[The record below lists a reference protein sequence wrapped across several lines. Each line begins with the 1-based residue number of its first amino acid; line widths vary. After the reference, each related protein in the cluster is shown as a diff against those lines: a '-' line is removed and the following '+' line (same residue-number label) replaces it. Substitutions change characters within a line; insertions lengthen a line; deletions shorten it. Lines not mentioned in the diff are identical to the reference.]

1 MITLL
6 PDQDEVRA
14 KLRVALRSHQS
25 VLTFAPT
32 GFGKTVLAA
41 ALMKSIT
48 EAGKRVIFGVH
59 RDALIKQTANTL
71 EAFDLQHSYIAAGY
85 HYNMYRNAQIA
96 SIPTLQNRLGQYP
109 AEYLFIDEAH
119 LSASSGWSKT
129 VNYYKG
135 LGTKII
141 GLSGSP
147 QRLDGKPLGSIWDT
161 MVLGPSTA
169 QLIEWGRLSRYRAF
183 APAGVD
189 LTGVHSRGGD
199 YVQSEIDD
207 LMSGKA
213 VLAGAVRHWQQLA
226 AGKRT
231 IAFAPSIA
239 RSEQLAAEFNAS
251 GISAVSLDGG
261 TAKGDRQI
269 AFRRFADREIDVMV
283 NVRLFTE
290 GFDLAAQVGRDVM
303 IEAVLDYAPTQSL
316 ALHLQKHGRG
326 LRKDSEPHI
335 LLDLVGGFSRLGL
348 PDDEREWSLAGETK
362 AKKKAADSEPV
373 RICPACFAAYTP
385 APACPVCGLVHT
397 PQGRKVEE
405 VEGELVEVDAEQM
418 RRQRVAEQYRADT
431 LGELISLATARGY
444 KSPDRWAAHVWTARE
459 AKRKEGRR

>member
-6 PDQDEVRA
+6 PDQDEVRG
-14 KLRVALRSHQS
+14 KLRVALRQHQS

-71 EAFDLQHSYIAAGY
+71 DAFGMQYSHIAAGM
-85 HYNMYRNAQIA
+85 HYNMYRMAQIA
-96 SIPTLQNRLGQYP
+96 SIPTLQNRLGLFP
-109 AEYLFIDEAH
+109 SDYLFIDEAH

-129 VNYYKG
+129 VEHYKSM
-135 LGTKII
+135 GTKII

-147 QRLDGKPLGSIWDT
+147 QRLDGKPLGAIWDT
-161 MVLGPSTA
+161 MVLGPSTR
-169 QLIEWGRLSRYRAF
+169 QLIEWGRLSQYRAF
-183 APAGVD
+183 APATVD

-213 VLAGAVRHWQQLA
+213 VLAGAVKHWLSLA
-226 AGKRT
+226 KGKRT

-239 RSEQLAAEFNAS
+239 RAEQLAAEFKAS
-251 GISAVSLDGG
+251 GINAVSLDGG
-261 TAKGDRQI
+261 TAKGERQT
-269 AFRRFADREIDVMV
+269 AFRQFADREIEVLV

-303 IEAVLDYAPTQSL
+303 IECVLDYAPTQSL

-326 LRKDSEPHI
+326 LRRDDDAHF

-348 PDDEREWSLAGETK
+348 PDDEREWTLDGEVKT
-362 AKKKAADSEPV
+362 KKKQDGEAV

-385 APACPVCGLVHT
+385 APACPVCGLIHT

-405 VEGELVEVDAEQM
+405 VEADLVEITRDQM
-418 RRQRVAEQYRADT
+418 IKQRNEEQYRSET
-431 LGELISLATARGY
+431 LGDLIKLATARGY
-444 KSPDRWAAHVWTARE
+444 KSPEKWAAHVWTGRE
-459 AKRKEGRR
+459 VKKKERKKA